1 MRLEV
6 FCEDRLGLTREL
18 LDLLVL
24 RGIDLRGI
32 DIDPIGRIYLNF
44 AELEFATFSSLM
56 AEIRRI
62 AGVTDVRTVPWMPS
76 EREHLALSALLVA
89 MPELVLSLDTKGRV
103 ELANPASCLLFGQSQ
118 AKLRNHP
125 VAQLIADFNVQR
137 WLESSPQ
144 ETHAEHVVVNG
155 QNYLLE
161 VTPVYL
167 EGEHNERV
175 LTERRGDVALNRA
188 HGTPAADH
196 DQPGY
201 QRLQSDP
208 RGGAENAP
216 RGGASAQA
224 GDAQRAAADCRRH
237 RRR

>member
-89 MPELVLSLDTKGRV
+89 MPEPVM
-103 ELANPASCLLFGQSQ
+103 CYQ
-118 AKLRNHP
+118 AKLSIPPIPKASRP
-125 VAQLIADFNVQR
+125 VPWVLWVVELIR
-137 WLESSPQ
+137 LRRLSRRY
-144 ETHAEHVVVNG
+144 HAVV
-155 QNYLLE
+155 
-161 VTPVYL
+161 
-167 EGEHNERV
+167 RK
-175 LTERRGDVALNRA
+175 
-188 HGTPAADH
+188 
-196 DQPGY
+196 
-201 QRLQSDP
+201 
-208 RGGAENAP
+208 
-216 RGGASAQA
+216 
-224 GDAQRAAADCRRH
+224 
-237 RRR
+237 

>member
-1 MRLEV
+1 
-6 FCEDRLGLTREL
+6 
-18 LDLLVL
+18 
-24 RGIDLRGI
+24 
-32 DIDPIGRIYLNF
+32 
-44 AELEFATFSSLM
+44 
-56 AEIRRI
+56 
-62 AGVTDVRTVPWMPS
+62 
-76 EREHLALSALLVA
+76 
-89 MPELVLSLDTKGRV
+89 V

-175 LTERRGDVALNRA
+175 LTGAVAMLLNRA

-196 DQPGY
+196 DQPGH

-237 RRR
+237 RHR